1 MRNVRFSKGSF
12 ESSNHTIMNG
22 SVGCVDDKENK
33 GEQREAGNSSID
45 LVTPQCFFLSNKQS
59 NNKESHLCTSVVSTS
74 SSTSTSSPSF
84 SCASANNNSNNS
96 RNSVSEEEVKPLRD
110 NLDEYGSS
118 QGQNNHHHHHHYE
131 QHHSTRPPQQSK
143 PLVLTHDQKKMKR
156 RRRGNI
162 RNSTIITIN
171 CRSILNGSCSKS
183 SFSFSSLLFGLMF
196 TIASLIHSSHEQ
208 SFFSPSN
215 DEWDSG
221 SFRSGTYGNG
231 YTCVNIPVNFTLCKN
246 IGYNKMM
253 IPNLLGHDS
262 LQEAE
267 FHVSR
272 KYFYFTSTITHNISS
287 MIILFP
293 LFCLDKLL
301 SIHIQCHTHN
311 PTPYAHLHSIKYN
324 MP

>member
-1 MRNVRFSKGSF
+1 MRNMRFSKGST

-33 GEQREAGNSSID
+33 GQQTEAGNWSID
-45 LVTPQCFFLSNKQS
+45 LVTPLWSFLSNKQS
-59 NNKESHLCTSVVSTS
+59 NKESHLCTSVVSS
-74 SSTSTSSPSF
+74 SSSPSPSF
-84 SCASANNNSNNS
+84 SCSSANNNNSNNLK
-96 RNSVSEEEVKPLRD
+96 SVSEEEVKPLRD
-110 NLDEYGSS
+110 NLDEYDNS
-118 QGQNNHHHHHHYE
+118 QGRNNHHHHYHQ
-131 QHHSTRPPQQSK
+131 QHHSTRRPQQSK

-162 RNSTIITIN
+162 RNNTIITIN
-171 CRSILNGSCSKS
+171 SRSILNRSCSIKS

-267 FHVSR
+267 FHVSM
-272 KYFYFTSTITHNISS
+272 KYSFFQNFNHN
-287 MIILFP
+287 
-293 LFCLDKLL
+293 
-301 SIHIQCHTHN
+301 
-311 PTPYAHLHSIKYN
+311 A
-324 MP
+324 